1 MLRHLAVILGLL
13 AGSLAFAATPS
24 VAAGIDVD
32 CGPDAVWSGRLC
44 KVVAVSPGQAAA
56 AKPKAKQKAGSVA
69 PGCVF
74 KGKSVPCQ
82 DSELGWWSNA
92 RSCYVRLADPQPAAS
107 DPVWVGRSGGAV
119 YECNLS
125 FALAGYRF
133 GYVFWSA
140 SAPAGPDPVVLA
152 RSAVETMRLRP
163 ISIGIVPEDVPG
175 SVGLVGMPVWL
186 WADRP
191 DEHSWGPITRTASA
205 GGVSVTATAEVER
218 VRWLMGDGQVVVCS
232 GPGTVYEDRFGKA
245 DSPTCGYTYSKQGV
259 YTVRAESLWRVR
271 WSGMGLSGTIPVLLT
286 DSTTITIGELQ
297 VITVG

>member
-1 MLRHLAVILGLL
+1 MIWDGAKCQVLATAPAIP
-13 AGSLAFAATPS
+13 STPKS
-24 VAAGIDVD
+24 AQ
-32 CGPDAVWSGRLC
+32 PT
-44 KVVAVSPGQAAA
+44 
-56 AKPKAKQKAGSVA
+56 KQKAGSA
-69 PGCVF
+69 GCVF
-74 KGKSVPCQ
+74 KGKKVPCH
-82 DSELGWWSNA
+82 DSEVGWWSNA
-92 RSCYVRLADPQPAAS
+92 RSCYVRLADEQPPPS
-107 DPVWVGRSGGAV
+107 DPVWVGRSGGAF
-119 YECNLS
+119 YQCSLS
-125 FALAGYRF
+125 FQVAGVYQF
-133 GYVFWSA
+133 GYLFWSA
-140 SAPAGPDPVVLA
+140 SAPAGPDPVALA
-152 RSAVETMRLRP
+152 QSAVETMRLQP

-191 DEHSWGPITRTASA
+191 NEHSWGPITRTASA

-232 GPGTVYEDRFGKA
+232 GPGTVYEDRFGKT

-271 WSGMGLSGTIPVLLT
+271 WSGMGLSGTLPVLLT